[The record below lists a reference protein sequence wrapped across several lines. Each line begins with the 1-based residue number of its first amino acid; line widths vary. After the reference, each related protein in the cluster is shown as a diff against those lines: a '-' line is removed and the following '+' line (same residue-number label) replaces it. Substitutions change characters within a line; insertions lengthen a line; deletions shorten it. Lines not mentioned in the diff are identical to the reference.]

1 MEINK
6 RYIKIVKK
14 IFNPKLCLFRPVTAV
29 QTTATTQRNTDV
41 NASAV
46 ALLSFLL
53 LLNMM
58 QVIITLK
65 MLKKC

>member
-1 MEINK
+1 MSRQPHAQDGSVGFIGFGDSG
-6 RYIKIVKK
+6 VGG
-14 IFNPKLCLFRPVTAV
+14 
-29 QTTATTQRNTDV
+29 DV

-58 QVIITLK
+58 QV
-65 MLKKC
+65 M

>member
-1 MEINK
+1 MASFLIGT
-6 RYIKIVKK
+6 IKSFSV
-14 IFNPKLCLFRPVTAV
+14 LSRPTGL
-29 QTTATTQRNTDV
+29 TRSNSDV

-58 QVIITLK
+58 QVRIKISSSASACLEPV
-65 MLKKC
+65 LS